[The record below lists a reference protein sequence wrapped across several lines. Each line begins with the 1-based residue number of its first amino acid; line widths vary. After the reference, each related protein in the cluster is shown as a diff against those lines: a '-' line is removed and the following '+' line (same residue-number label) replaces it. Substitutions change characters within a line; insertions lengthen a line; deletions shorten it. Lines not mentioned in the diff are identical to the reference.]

1 MQNFTSKLKLSSKRI
16 SIEANKV
23 SIIIK
28 TIFLRL
34 GCSEKMSEEFF
45 DQYIYEPR
53 DLDHFTKTR
62 EIIL

>member
-1 MQNFTSKLKLSSKRI
+1 
-16 SIEANKV
+16 
-23 SIIIK
+23 
-28 TIFLRL
+28 
-34 GCSEKMSEEFF
+34 MSEEIF